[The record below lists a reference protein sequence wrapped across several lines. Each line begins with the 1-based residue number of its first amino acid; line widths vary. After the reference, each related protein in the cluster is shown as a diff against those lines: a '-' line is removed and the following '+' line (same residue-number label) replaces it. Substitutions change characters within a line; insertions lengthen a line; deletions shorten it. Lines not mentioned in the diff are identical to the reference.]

1 MEMNSWSL
9 NVSGHLK
16 AHDFK
21 LSIDLRP
28 LDGLVLVNENRISSS
43 NYIKLKIKF

>member
-1 MEMNSWSL
+1 MA
-9 NVSGHLK
+9 GHQ

-21 LSIDLRP
+21 LSIDLRA